1 MLLLLVRS
9 PMLYRILVAVVCFAL
24 PLSAV
29 AIKEGEP
36 APGFDAKLLDGKP
49 FSLAAQ
55 TGKVVVV
62 NFWATWC
69 EPCRAEMPA
78 LDAYY
83 KQHKAEGLEVVAISM
98 DQPGDD
104 AKVREV
110 MQSFSFDGGLGREA
124 SFKGYGRIWRLPL
137 TFVIDR
143 RGILRKDGW
152 YGKAGIDQAML
163 EGTVT
168 PLLAEKAGH

>member
-1 MLLLLVRS
+1 MFLVRLLLG
-9 PMLYRILVAVVCFAL
+9 ILCFQFSVLAH
-24 PLSAV
+24 
-29 AIKEGEP
+29 AIKEGEA
-36 APGFDAKLLDGKP
+36 APSLDAKLLDGKP
-49 FSLAAQ
+49 FSLAAAA
-55 TGKVVVV
+55 GKVVVV

-83 KQHKAEGLEVVAISM
+83 KQHKSEGLEVLAISM

-104 AKVREV
+104 AKVREY
-110 MQSFSFDGGLGREA
+110 MRDFGFDAGLGREA
-124 SFKGYGRIWRLPL
+124 SFRGYGRIWRLPL

-152 YGKAGIDQAML
+152 YGKPGIDLPLL
-163 EGTVT
+163 EKTVT
-168 PLLAEKAGH
+168 PLLTERP

>member
-1 MLLLLVRS
+1 MTVFRLLVC
-9 PMLYRILVAVVCFAL
+9 VVCVQYAT
-24 PLSAV
+24 AAQ
-29 AIKEGEP
+29 AIKEGEAAP
-36 APGFDAKLLDGKP
+36 ALDAKLLDGNA

-55 TGKVVVV
+55 AGKVIVV

-83 KQHKAEGLEVVAISM
+83 LKHKAEGLVVLAISM

-110 MQSFSFDGGLGREA
+110 MRAFNFDAGLGREA
-124 SFKGYGRIWRLPL
+124 SFRGYGRIWRLPL

-143 RGILRKDGW
+143 NGILRKDDW
-152 YGKAGIDQAML
+152 YGKPGIDEAL
-163 EGTVT
+163 LDKVVT
-168 PLLAEKAGH
+168 PLLVQKPH

>member
-1 MLLLLVRS
+1 VLFVRLLLASL
-9 PMLYRILVAVVCFAL
+9 CFQF
-24 PLSAV
+24 SASAF
-29 AIKEGEP
+29 AIKEGEA
-36 APGFDAKLLDGKP
+36 APGLDAKLLGGKA
-49 FSLAAQ
+49 FSLAAEK
-55 TGKVVVV
+55 GKVVVV

-104 AKVREV
+104 EKVREV
-110 MQSFSFDGGLGREA
+110 MRAFSFDAGLGREA
-124 SFKGYGRIWRLPL
+124 SFRGYGRIWRLPL

-143 RGILRKDGW
+143 RGVLRKDGW
-152 YGKAGIDQAML
+152 YGKAGIDQPML
-163 EGTVT
+163 EQTVT
-168 PLLAEKAGH
+168 PLLAEQPGP

>member
-1 MLLLLVRS
+1 VCFVRLLLASL
-9 PMLYRILVAVVCFAL
+9 CFQF
-24 PLSAV
+24 SASAF
-29 AIKEGEP
+29 AIKEGEA
-36 APGFDAKLLDGKP
+36 APSLDAKLLGGKA
-49 FSLAAQ
+49 FSLAAEK
-55 TGKVVVV
+55 GKVVVV

-83 KQHKAEGLEVVAISM
+83 KQHRAEGLEVVALSM

-104 AKVREV
+104 QKVREV
-110 MQSFSFDGGLGREA
+110 MRAFSFDAGLGREA
-124 SFKGYGRIWRLPL
+124 SFRGYGRIWRLPL

-152 YGKAGIDQAML
+152 YGKAGIDQPML
-163 EGTVT
+163 EQTVT
-168 PLLAEKAGH
+168 PLLAEKPGS

>member
-1 MLLLLVRS
+1 MRSLKFLLGV
-9 PMLYRILVAVVCFAL
+9 ILIHFAA
-24 PLSAV
+24 SAH
-29 AIKEGEP
+29 AIEEGEV
-36 APGFDAKLLDGKP
+36 APGLEAKLLDGRS
-49 FSLAAQ
+49 FSLANER
-55 TGKVVVV
+55 GNVVVV

-78 LDAYY
+78 LDAFYR
-83 KQHKAEGLEVVAISM
+83 QLKAQGLEVVAISM

-110 MQSFSFDGGLGREA
+110 MRAFTFDAGLGREA
-124 SFKGYGRIWRLPL
+124 SFRGYGRIWRLPL

-163 EGTVT
+163 EGTVA
-168 PLLAEKAGH
+168 PLLAEKPGQ

>member
-1 MLLLLVRS
+1 MLHRV
-9 PMLYRILVAVVCFAL
+9 LVAVICLVWSLPAL
-24 PLSAV
+24 

-36 APGFDAKLLDGKP
+36 APSLDAKLLDGKP
-49 FSLAAQ
+49 FSLAAEA
-55 TGKVVVV
+55 GKVVVV

-83 KQHKAEGLEVVAISM
+83 RQHKAEGLEVVGISM

-110 MQSFSFDGGLGREA
+110 MRAFSFDAGLGREA

-152 YGKAGIDQAML
+152 YGRAGIDQAML
-163 EGTVT
+163 DSTVT
-168 PLLAEKAGH
+168 PLLVQKPVQ

>member
-1 MLLLLVRS
+1 VFFVRLLLASL
-9 PMLYRILVAVVCFAL
+9 CFQF
-24 PLSAV
+24 SASAF
-29 AIKEGEP
+29 AIKEGEA
-36 APGFDAKLLDGKP
+36 APSLDAKLLDGKA
-49 FSLAAQ
+49 FSLAAEK
-55 TGKVVVV
+55 GKVVVV

-83 KQHKAEGLEVVAISM
+83 KQHKAEGVEVVALSM

-104 AKVREV
+104 QKVREV
-110 MQSFSFDGGLGREA
+110 MRAFSFDAGLGREA
-124 SFKGYGRIWRLPL
+124 SFRGYGRIWRLPL

-152 YGKAGIDQAML
+152 YGKAGIDQPML
-163 EGTVT
+163 EQTVT
-168 PLLAEKAGH
+168 PLLAEKPDS